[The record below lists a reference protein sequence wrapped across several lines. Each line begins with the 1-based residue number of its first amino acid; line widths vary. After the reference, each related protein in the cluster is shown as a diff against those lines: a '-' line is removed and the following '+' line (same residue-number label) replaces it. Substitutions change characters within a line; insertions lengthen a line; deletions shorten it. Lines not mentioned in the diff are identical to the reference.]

1 LWKGESIA
9 VDLPGP
15 KQDKHSSLSL
25 KLSLASR
32 KKRGE
37 KFYEIEMRLTA
48 TKGTEKANKEE
59 SVPHI
64 S

>member
-1 LWKGESIA
+1 
-9 VDLPGP
+9 
-15 KQDKHSSLSL
+15 
-25 KLSLASR
+25 LASR
-32 KKRGE
+32 KKRGK

-48 TKGTEKANKEE
+48 TKGTEKANKEK